1 MTDETPSLD
10 ALRRQIDAIDDEL
23 RDALVRRMAL
33 IGQVAHAKRVS
44 DNQLQSA
51 MRPAREA
58 QILARL
64 TADLPGNVPP
74 FLLARVWAEMI
85 NTATAQQ
92 SRHAVAVCAPER
104 SVGYWDLARNH
115 FGSATPMTLHRS
127 PVLVLRAVNDNPAM
141 CGVMPLPDEG
151 EAEPWWPELA
161 RQAAS
166 EGVARIIWR
175 LPFITSPAGRFEN
188 PSAYVIARVE
198 PAPSGDD
205 VTIAVLTTD
214 LDQSRGRLIELA
226 EASGLV
232 LRLLAT
238 HEQRA
243 DKQRLHLAE
252 IDGFHADPRAFDA
265 LYATAGDGL
274 AQAVVIGTHP
284 RQIAPPVAR
293 E

>member
-10 ALRRQIDAIDDEL
+10 SLRRQIDAIDDEL
-23 RDALVRRMAL
+23 RDAIVRRMAL
-33 IGQVAHAKRVS
+33 IADVARAKRL
-44 DNQLQSA
+44 DPGDPRSA
-51 MRPAREA
+51 TRPAREA

-64 TADLPGNVPP
+64 TADLPGTVPP

-92 SRHAVAVCAPER
+92 SNHAVAVCALER

-161 RQAAS
+161 RQSAS
-166 EGVARIIWR
+166 EGAARIVWR
-175 LPFITSPAGRFEN
+175 LPFISSPAGRFEN
-188 PSAYVIARVE
+188 PSAYVIARVALE
-198 PAPSGDD
+198 PCGDD

-214 LDQSRGRLIELA
+214 LDQSRARLVDLA
-226 EASGLV
+226 AASGMV
-232 LRLLAT
+232 VRLLAT

-243 DKQRLHLAE
+243 DNQRQHLVE
-252 IDGFHADPRAFDA
+252 IDGFHVGPNAFDA
-265 LYATAGDGL
+265 LYATAGDAL
-274 AQAVVIGTHP
+274 AQAVVIGSHP
-284 RQIAPPVAR
+284 RQIAAPVAHG
-293 E
+293 

>member
-10 ALRRQIDAIDDEL
+10 ALRRQIDAIDNEL
-23 RDALVRRMAL
+23 RDAIVRRMGL
-33 IGQVAHAKRVS
+33 IAQVARAK
-44 DNQLQSA
+44 QLNPNDPRSA

-64 TADLPGNVPP
+64 TADLPTSVPP
-74 FLLARVWAEMI
+74 FLLARVWGEMI
-85 NTATAQQ
+85 NTATAKQ

-141 CGVMPLPDEG
+141 CGVMPLADEG
-151 EAEPWWPELA
+151 EAEPWWPELG
-161 RQAAS
+161 RQAAN
-166 EGVARIIWR
+166 EGSARIVWR

-188 PSAYVIARVE
+188 PSAYVIARVDLE
-198 PAPSGDD
+198 PCGND
-205 VTIAVLTTD
+205 VTIAVVATD
-214 LDQSRGRLIELA
+214 LGQSRARLVDLA
-226 EASGLV
+226 AASGLV
-232 LRLLAT
+232 VRLLAT

-243 DKQRLHLAE
+243 DNQRLHLVE
-252 IDGFHADPRAFDA
+252 IDGFHVGPGAFDA
-265 LYATAGDGL
+265 LHAAAGDAL
-274 AQAVVIGTHP
+274 TQAVVIGSHP

-293 E
+293 D